1 MLMNGTADDTRLFV
15 DLENEYAQWWE
26 MATVLIEVGSTGT
39 QQEDEEPESVRLR
52 RITLAANDARAAGEA
67 LRSLSG
73 SSSAARSVLQNYQH
87 EDGDVFTMINGPPRR
102 RFGSAGRHD
111 LSKRQLEVLRTMLQT
126 PVEAS
131 ESVVPTVDHR
141 QAETIWGM
149 SVSRRAAHQSMP
161 PLPTSHHTQPR
172 HNAAALLD
180 NVNGQKRPTAFV
192 DPSPAASAHD
202 QAAAT
207 VGRPK
212 PRSRSGLAGLRDF
225 LRGLKGGNKAPQTQ
239 APAEP
244 ATLRT
249 TRRRPPPL
257 NIAAADAYQ
266 HQSPPT
272 SPTIGTGTSESF
284 GTRTGTGRSSMRM
297 SNGSPSKNDKRRRPS
312 LRGIFRGGS
321 GNWSELVKSPTSGAP
336 LTPVQEPPS
345 SHTSSQTGLSRPPSI
360 PALSRLKTQKAGE
373 YGQLGVESPPASPV
387 RTSSDPRVPRTP
399 PPNGSVAS
407 VDDATLRLRSRV
419 LGLGHPSEASPG
431 RTASSPVNRPT
442 TNGLAPS
449 EETPRSRSDTGPG
462 RDETV
467 IALTPENLPVLL
479 DYVRQCERKLEE
491 WKSRAHGLEDLK
503 PLPPPN
509 RPGSIN
515 SVRPVSVKAP
525 SAKSASTV
533 KPSTARHAS
542 SKAPSITGARSPS
555 LPPLRSPPLGATAR
569 MPSSKETQARTQ
581 KLWAQAQAPPP
592 KKPDWGVV

>member
-1 MLMNGTADDTRLFV
+1 
-15 DLENEYAQWWE
+15 

-39 QQEDEEPESVRLR
+39 QQEEEEPESVRLR

-87 EDGDVFTMINGPPRR
+87 EDGDVFTMINGPPRQ
-102 RFGSAGRHD
+102 RFGSAGRHE
-111 LSKRQLEVLRTMLQT
+111 LSRRQLEVLRTMLRT

-131 ESVVPTVDHR
+131 ESVVPSVDHR

-149 SVSRRAAHQSMP
+149 TASRRHAHQSMP
-161 PLPTSHHTQPR
+161 PMPTSHHTQPR
-172 HNAAALLD
+172 HTAAALLD
-180 NVNGQKRPTAFV
+180 TANGQKRPAFA
-192 DPSPAASAHD
+192 DPPTSNSQP

-207 VGRPK
+207 MGRPQ

-225 LRGLKGGNKAPQTQ
+225 LRGLKGGNKASQPQ
-239 APAEP
+239 
-244 ATLRT
+244 ATADAGRGG
-249 TRRRPPPL
+249 RRGSRPPPL
-257 NIAAADAYQ
+257 NLAAADAYP
-266 HQSPPT
+266 QSPLT
-272 SPTIGTGTSESF
+272 SPTINTGTSESF
-284 GTRTGTGRSSMRM
+284 GTRTGTGRSSMRL
-297 SNGSPSKNDKRRRPS
+297 SNGSPSKDKRRRPS

-360 PALSRLKTQKAGE
+360 PALARLKTGRAGE

-431 RTASSPVNRPT
+431 RTASSPVNRPA
-442 TNGLAPS
+442 TNGLAPA
-449 EETPRSRSDTGPG
+449 EDKTPRSRSDTGPG
-462 RDETV
+462 RDEAV

-491 WKSRAHGLEDLK
+491 WKGRAHGLEDLK
-503 PLPPPN
+503 PLPPQ
-509 RPGSIN
+509 RPGSIS
-515 SVRPVSVKAP
+515 SVRPMSVKA
-525 SAKSASTV
+525 SSVKSAATTV
-533 KPSTARHAS
+533 RPGSMKPPST
-542 SKAPSITGARSPS
+542 KAPSITGARTPS
-555 LPPLRSPPLGATAR
+555 LPPLRSPPLSASAR
-569 MPSSKETQARTQ
+569 MSTQATMETQAHTQ